1 MVLGDDVNGCYNY
14 PQGRTEWDT
23 DLDVALH
30 PAQDCQET
38 SVAALTAFQPGETC
52 WRNDNDPECSNP
64 LVEIACIS

>member
-14 PQGRTEWDT
+14 ASPSTGLPGNICRCPDGFSKT
-23 DLDVALH
+23 
-30 PAQDCQET
+30 
-38 SVAALTAFQPGETC
+38 QPGETC